1 MSMPAAPTV
10 RATGARAG
18 FDFAI
23 LRRNL
28 PSLAGPLGFV
38 LILAMVVVPL
48 PPFGL
53 DILFTF
59 NICFGLMILLASL
72 YTAKPTDFS
81 SFPTL
86 LLMTTLLRLSL
97 NVAAARV
104 ILLDGYQ
111 GSDAA
116 GRVIESFGAFVIGG
130 NYAVGIAVFAI
141 LVIINFVVITKGAGR
156 IAEVAARFVLD
167 GMPGKQMAIDADLN
181 AGLINQEEATRR
193 RQEVGREADFFGAM
207 DGASKFVRG
216 DAVAAVLILFINLI
230 GGLIIGVW
238 QHDLSIAE
246 AAGTYTLLTIGDGL
260 VAQIPALVI
269 SSAAGIVVSRVTTG
283 DDVGKQIVSQLAIF
297 PKAWWLAAGIVGLC
311 GLVPGMPHLPFLF
324 FAGLMAGAARWI
336 SREQVRA
343 AQPPPPE
350 PPPPEPTEIDI
361 GVVELVEPLEIQ
373 VGYRL
378 VGLVSKDREGG
389 LLRRLRAVRRQVS
402 RDFGFLVP
410 VVHVRDNPD
419 LKSTGYR
426 ILVYGVER
434 GAGEVHPDRLLA
446 MASGKV
452 LSEVQGLLT
461 RDPVFGRPAHW
472 VMPATADQ
480 ARAAGYTVFDAA
492 VVVATHF
499 ERVTRDHIETLFGR
513 AELDAV
519 LAYLNKLVPKLVDEL
534 TPKLLPITAV
544 HAVLNS
550 LLAEQVPIRDLR
562 TIAGALIDG
571 AAVSQEPR
579 VLHEMVRVKLG
590 GYIVQTVFG
599 AVDELK
605 VMALEPDLE
614 RLLQEAQRLS
624 VGTGAFGIEPGLSG
638 ELRATAAAAAARLEA
653 AAGLAALVTRPE
665 LRELTAQLLRPVQ
678 PRVWVFAYPEIPP
691 EKRIKVLEL
700 LGRTAGKFSD
710 GE

>member
-1 MSMPAAPTV
+1 VSVPAAP
-10 RATGARAG
+10 AASIGLSLA
-18 FDFAI
+18 AI
-23 LRRNL
+23 RRQL
-28 PSLAGPLGFV
+28 PSLAGPIGFV

-48 PPFGL
+48 PAFGL

-59 NICFGLMILLASL
+59 NICFGLMILLAAL

-216 DAVAAVLILFINLI
+216 DAIAAVLILFINLI

-238 QHDLSIAE
+238 QHELTIGE
-246 AAGTYTLLTIGDGL
+246 AAATYTLLTIGDGL

-283 DDVGKQIVSQLAIF
+283 ADVGNQIVSQLAIF

-324 FAGLMAGAARWI
+324 FGGLLAGAARWI
-336 SREQVRA
+336 QREQARA
-343 AQPPPPE
+343 AEAPPPPPPAAE
-350 PPPPEPTEIDI
+350 PAEIDI

-378 VGLVSKDREGG
+378 VGLVSKDRDGG

-434 GAGEVHPDRLLA
+434 AAGEVHPDRLLA
-446 MASGKV
+446 MPSGKV
-452 LSEVQGLLT
+452 LAEVQGLLT

-472 VMPATADQ
+472 IMPATADQ

-499 ERVTRDHIETLFGR
+499 ERVVRDHIETLFGR
-513 AELDAV
+513 GELDAV
-519 LAYLNKLVPKLVDEL
+519 LGHLNKLVPKLVEEL
-534 TPKLLPITAV
+534 TPKLLPLNAV
-544 HAVLNS
+544 HSVLNS

-571 AAVSQEPR
+571 AATTQEPR
-579 VLHEMVRVKLG
+579 ALHEIVRLKLG

-599 AVDELK
+599 AVDELN
-605 VMALEPDLE
+605 VIALEPDLE
-614 RLLQEAQRLS
+614 RLLQEVLRLS
-624 VGTGAFGIEPGLSG
+624 SGTGAFGIEPGLAG
-638 ELRATAAAAAARLEA
+638 ELRAAAGVAAARVEA
-653 AAGLAALVTRPE
+653 IVAVAALVTRPE
-665 LRELTAQLLRPVQ
+665 LRELAAQLLRPVQ
-678 PRVWVFAYPEIPP
+678 PRIWVFSYPEIPP
-691 EKRIKVLEL
+691 EKRIKVVEL
-700 LGRTAGKFSD
+700 LGRTSGKPGD
-710 GE
+710 GA